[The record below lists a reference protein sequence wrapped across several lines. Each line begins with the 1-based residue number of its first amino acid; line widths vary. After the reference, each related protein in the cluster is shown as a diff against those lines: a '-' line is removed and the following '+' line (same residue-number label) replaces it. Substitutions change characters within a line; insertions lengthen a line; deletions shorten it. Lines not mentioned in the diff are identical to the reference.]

1 MEPNTVVARE
11 FRVGARLARD
21 ADDAISPGFAAP
33 ASRASLA
40 PTEAMCRLSKAQIS
54 PEINVSGTEKR
65 LHPIVHIELA
75 PAGQDV
81 PLDVGFG
88 DLQRLGDQFCLM
100 TLGKRVHTQEMERG
114 GCGKG

>member
-40 PTEAMCRLSKAQIS
+40 PTEAMCRLSTAQIS
-54 PEINVSGTEKR
+54 PEINVAGTENR
-65 LHPIVHIELA
+65 LHPIVHIELEQDGRDRSDERRVGKACVSTCRSRCA
-75 PAGQDV
+75 PN
-81 PLDVGFG
+81 L
-88 DLQRLGDQFCLM
+88 
-100 TLGKRVHTQEMERG
+100 
-114 GCGKG
+114 